1 MRMRKCIEKAILR
14 MAEKMLPCTLFDRLL
29 LERRRRINKITG
41 YYPQAVFLSKRKS
54 PQKYCV
60 VRFTIPTFAL
70 MAAGIQYI
78 FCYYKLHD
86 KGYIPVLDLECEYSY
101 EQGRIGELG
110 IWDSCF
116 EQSITAKDAIKQ
128 KYVLATGNM
137 YDYSGDK
144 RIAKWLNGDTQ
155 DHFLHVKKD
164 NYKEYYA
171 KAKKLTEPIWKVKDT
186 IIAELEK
193 EVGSIIKEQRVLG
206 VFLREDFS
214 NDVIYKDKKDIK
226 VYENHPLFPTV
237 QEIINIIKNDLQ
249 QWQYDK
255 IYVSALY
262 SKSIETMKKELGDKV
277 VYIQRK
283 NMLSSRDDRKIGFT
297 DTSFELYEK
306 MNKTKEWYYENN
318 ISYVKDLVALSRC
331 TYFLGGPCSGSA
343 VALTM
348 NGGKYEDIYILE
360 DKRKIT
366 RY

>member
-1 MRMRKCIEKAILR
+1 MKRYIEKTVLKIMESIL
-14 MAEKMLPCTLFDRLL
+14 PPTVYDRIVIWW
-29 LERRRRINKITG
+29 RRKINKVTG
-41 YYPQAVFLSKRKS
+41 CYPEAFYFSKKKGKN
-54 PQKYCV
+54 KYCV
-60 VRFTIPTFAL
+60 VRYSIPTFAL
-70 MAAGIQYI
+70 MAAGIQYV
-78 FCYYKLHD
+78 FCYYKLKK
-86 KGYIPVLDLECEYSY
+86 KGYTPILDLECEYSY
-101 EQGRIGELG
+101 QQGRIGELG
-110 IWDSCF
+110 VWDSCF
-116 EQSITAKDAIKQ
+116 EQSITAKDAVKQ

-144 RIAKWLNGDTQ
+144 RIAKWLNGDPQ
-155 DHFLHVKKD
+155 DHFLHTKKD

-171 KAKKLTEPIWKVKDT
+171 KAKELTDPIWKVKGT
-186 IIAELEK
+186 IIAEIEE
-193 EVGSIIKEQRVLG
+193 EVGDIIKGQRILG

-214 NDVIYKDKKDIK
+214 NDKSYKDEKDIQ
-226 VYENHPLFPTV
+226 VYHNHPLLPTV
-237 QEIINIIKNDLQ
+237 QEIINIIKNDLP

-262 SKSIETMKKELGDKV
+262 SKSIEMMKKEFGDRV
-277 VYIQRK
+277 FYIQRE
-283 NMLSSRDDRKIGFT
+283 NMLSLEDDRVMGFT
-297 DTSFELYEK
+297 NTDFELYER
-306 MNKTKEWYYENN
+306 MNNSREWYCKNN

>member
-1 MRMRKCIEKAILR
+1 MTRYIEKAVLKIMVGIL
-14 MAEKMLPCTLFDRLL
+14 PPTVYDRIVIWW
-29 LERRRRINKITG
+29 RRKINKVTG
-41 YYPQAVFLSKRKS
+41 YYPEAFYFSKKKDKN
-54 PQKYCV
+54 KYCV
-60 VRFTIPTFAL
+60 VRYSIPTYAL

-78 FCYYKLHD
+78 FCYYKLCD

-226 VYENHPLFPTV
+226 VYENHPLLPTV